1 MSRGHDI
8 ELFKCGMR
16 LLEWIERQY
25 AGAEGVPQMPE
36 ELWEIAVALLERA
49 AGARPGCGAC
59 RARKEGAGCC

>member
-1 MSRGHDI
+1 LSRGHDI

-49 AGARPGCGAC
+49 ARMGPRCGVC
-59 RARKEGAGCC
+59 RGRKEGDGCR